1 MSDHFQPLSFSQLAR
16 WVFAELEDRHSIF
29 GIPESL
35 FFRPSPS
42 DPFRTALYG
51 QGLETPFGVAAGPHS
66 QMAENIIAAWLHGAR
81 FIELKTVQTLDE
93 ITVSKPC
100 IDMQDEGYN
109 VEWSQE
115 LKIDQ
120 SFREYLIAWVLI
132 HALHHRLGFP
142 GATPGMIFN
151 MSVGYNLEGV
161 LKPNVQSYLARMADA
176 GPEFDEAIEA
186 VAAVYPAVRDLAIPR
201 QLSDNVTLSTMHGCP
216 PAEIGKIAA
225 YLIEDR
231 GLHTNVKLN
240 PTLLGPD
247 DLRRILNKVCGFS
260 QITVPDAAFGHDL
273 KYPDALTILTD
284 LRARAAAK
292 GVIFGV
298 KLSNTLEVEN
308 HRTVFSPN
316 EKMMY
321 MSGRPLQ
328 AVTVNLAAKLANA
341 FDGDLRISYAG
352 GADCWNVADLLAC
365 GFNTITAS
373 SDLLR
378 PGGYARLLQYVSET
392 ASALRAA
399 GATNLPAWITAKA
412 GAPAGASV
420 KECALSNLR
429 AYAGRVLEDPAYH
442 RDTFDRRHT
451 KTTRPLPTFD
461 CISAPCTT
469 TCPIFQDVPAYMAAV
484 ASGDFD
490 RAAAIIRRDNTMAAT
505 LGRACNHACETTCIR
520 SQFDTPL
527 AIREIKRAALEYGK
541 DVPLSGDAASS
552 RVKSVAIVGAGP
564 CGLAAAAELA
574 AAGVSVTIY
583 DAHTGPGGMADQT
596 LPSYRALPELIQKDV
611 ARLSAAGVQFKFNCL
626 VPRDI
631 TFDALRASADAVILA
646 TGAPLGAP
654 MGIPGEES
662 EGVLDGIRFLRDVR
676 SGALTSLAGT
686 VAVVGGGDVAMDCA
700 RVAKRLGAAPLVVY
714 RRTREEM
721 PAHREELA
729 GLLEEGIPVR
739 ELAAPLAVV
748 ASPEGHVTALRC
760 SAMTLGEP
768 DASGRRRPVPVPGAD
783 FDIPAAYVISAIGQ
797 RPAADFPPADLP
809 RNRKGWLDADPETG
823 ATALPGVYAGGD
835 AVNNGPA
842 TLVAA
847 LADGRRIARAILGLA
862 PVSDDPAATP
872 APADLAA
879 TILKRATRVR
889 RISPAERPLSDRST
903 FAEVVS
909 TLSREDAQAEAARC
923 LQCDHFCSVC
933 TSVCPNH
940 AFLTYACKPFE
951 ADLAAWTVENGK
963 AVSEA
968 TEPFA
973 VRQAT
978 QTAVLTDFCNECAN
992 CATFCPTAGR
1002 PYADK
1007 PRLYASLAEFMVQ
1020 PSNAYRFIGE
1030 GSARAIVG
1038 RFDSKTHTLVPTPDG
1053 FLYAAPAFLKPLP
1066 LDASLKPLVPP
1077 TFIPKCTGAVSLLP
1091 AAYLRTLLLNIAP
1104 SQLPPTSP
1112 A

>member
-1 MSDHFQPLSFSQLAR
+1 MSDRFQPLSFSQLAR
-16 WVFAELEDRHSIF
+16 WVFAELDERGSVF
-29 GIPESL
+29 GIPRQL
-35 FFRPSPS
+35 FFRPSPAA
-42 DPFRTALYG
+42 PYRTALYG
-51 QGLETPFGVAAGPHS
+51 QALDTPFGVAAGPHS
-66 QMAENIIAAWLHGAR
+66 QMAQNIVAAFLHGAR
-81 FIELKTVQTLDE
+81 FIELKTIQTLDE
-93 ITVSKPC
+93 LNVSKPC

-120 SFREYLIAWVLI
+120 SFREYLIAWVLV
-132 HALHHRLGFP
+132 HALHHKLGFAGAP
-142 GATPGMIFN
+142 GVIFN
-151 MSVGYNLEGV
+151 MSVGYNLEGI
-161 LKPNVQSYLARMADA
+161 LKPNVQGFLARMADA
-176 GPEFDEAIEA
+176 GPEFDEAIDA
-186 VAAVYPAVRDLAIPR
+186 VAAVYPAVRDLPIPR
-201 QLSDNVTLSTMHGCP
+201 RLSDNVTLSTMHGCP
-216 PAEIGKIAA
+216 PDEIGKIAA
-225 YLIEDR
+225 YLIEER

-240 PTLLGPD
+240 PTLLGPER
-247 DLRRILNKVCGFS
+247 LRGILNGTCGFR
-260 QITVPDAAFGHDL
+260 QVTVPDEAFGHDL
-273 KYPDALTILTD
+273 KYPDAVKILTD

-292 GVIFGV
+292 GVVFGV
-298 KLSNTLEVEN
+298 KLSNTLEVVN
-308 HRTVFSPN
+308 HRNVFSPN

-321 MSGRPLQ
+321 LSGRPLQ
-328 AVTVNLAAKLANA
+328 AVTVNLAATLARE
-341 FDGDLRISYAG
+341 FSGDLRMSYAG

-365 GFNTITAS
+365 GMNTVTAS

-392 ASALRAA
+392 DSALRAA
-399 GATNLPAWITAKA
+399 GASNLPAWICAKA
-412 GAPAGASV
+412 GSPAGASA
-420 KECALSNLR
+420 KECALANLL
-429 AYAGRVLEDPAYH
+429 AYADRVLEDPAYR
-442 RDTFDRRHT
+442 RDTFDRRRT
-451 KTTRPLPTFD
+451 KTTRPLTPFD

-469 TCPIFQDVPAYMAAV
+469 TCPVSQDVPAYMAAV
-484 ASGDFD
+484 REGRFD
-490 RAAAIIRRDNTMAAT
+490 DAAAIIRRDNAMAAT

-520 SQFDTPL
+520 SQYDTPL

-541 DVPLSGDAASS
+541 DPALSSGGAGGSPA
-552 RVKSVAIVGAGP
+552 KKVAIVGAGP
-564 CGLAAAAELA
+564 CGLAAAAELG
-574 AAGVSVTIY
+574 AAGVSVTVY

-611 ARLSAAGVQFKFNCL
+611 ARLSAAGVHFKFNCL
-626 VPRDI
+626 LPRD
-631 TFDALRASADAVILA
+631 TTLDALRASADAVILA

-654 MGIPGEES
+654 MGIPGEDS

-676 SGALTSLAGT
+676 SGALSTLSGT

-748 ASPEGHVTALRC
+748 ASPEGRVTGLRC
-760 SAMTLGEP
+760 ATMTLGEP

-783 FDIPAAYVISAIGQ
+783 FDIPVSYIVSAIGQ

-809 RNRKGWLDADPETG
+809 RNPKGWLVADSSTG

-847 LADGRRIARAILGLA
+847 LADGRRIARAILGL
-862 PVSDDPAATP
+862 PAAPSIP
-872 APADLAA
+872 AIPSIPLDLPAV
-879 TILKRATRVR
+879 IRKRATRAR
-889 RISPAERPLSDRST
+889 RVAPAERPLSDRST
-903 FAEVVS
+903 FDEVVS
-909 TLSREDAQAEAARC
+909 TLSREDAQAEASRC

-940 AFLTYACKPFE
+940 AFLTYACAPFE
-951 ADLAAWTVENGK
+951 ADLASWTVEDGR
-963 AVSEA
+963 AVSETA
-968 TEPFA
+968 EPFA
-973 VRQAT
+973 VRQST

-1002 PYADK
+1002 PYQDK

-1020 PSNAYRFIGE
+1020 PDNAYRFIGD
-1030 GSARAIVG
+1030 GSARAIAG
-1038 RFDSKTHTLVPTPDG
+1038 RFDSKTHTLARTPDG

-1066 LDASLKPLVPP
+1066 LDASLKPLVAP
-1077 TFIPKCTGAVSLLP
+1077 TFIPKFAGAVSLLP
-1091 AAYLRTLLLNIAP
+1091 AAFLRTLLLNVSPA
-1104 SQLPPTSP
+1104 QLPSVS
-1112 A
+1112 

>member
-392 ASALRAA
+392 DTALRAA

-442 RDTFDRRHT
+442 RDTFDRRYT
-451 KTTRPLPTFD
+451 KTTRPLPPFD

-469 TCPIFQDVPAYMAAV
+469 TCPISQDVPAYMAAV

-541 DVPLSGDAASS
+541 DPALSGGAGGSPA
-552 RVKSVAIVGAGP
+552 VNSVAIVGAGP

-654 MGIPGEES
+654 MGIPGEDS

-676 SGALTSLAGT
+676 SGALTSLSGT

-872 APADLAA
+872 APADLSA

-889 RISPAERPLSDRST
+889 RVSPAERPLSDRST

-909 TLSREDAQAEAARC
+909 TLSREAAQAEAARC

-951 ADLAAWTVENGK
+951 TALAAWTVENGK
-963 AVSEA
+963 AVSET

-1066 LDASLKPLVPP
+1066 LDASLKPLVSP
-1077 TFIPKCTGAVSLLP
+1077 TFIPKFTGAVSLLP

-1104 SQLPPTSP
+1104 SQLPPAS
-1112 A
+1112 